1 MAIGTNLRK
10 LRSKTKLSQQE
21 VADMLGL
28 DRSTYINW
36 ENETSDVKSQYIPKL
51 AEIFKV
57 NIDDLFDLDKKFN
70 IVNNSESRD
79 NSIGI
84 VVFNFSDKALSE
96 ELSSQIGELIKNLKK

>member
-10 LRSKTKLSQQE
+10 LRTKTKLSQQE

-36 ENETSDVKSQYIPKL
+36 ENEASDVKSQYIPKL

-57 NIDDLFDLDKKFN
+57 NIDDLFDSDKKFS
-70 IVNNSESRD
+70 IVNNSESKD
-79 NSIGI
+79 HSIGI
-84 VVFNFSDKALSE
+84 VVFNLSDKALSE